1 MRTCRMPEAP
11 RRLLHIEA
19 SPRGARS
26 RSSAVARHLID
37 RLGGIEIERIDV
49 FDADLPELGGGMIEG
64 RYALIAGEPV
74 APGIAADWAAIRA
87 HADRLLSFDTWLIST
102 PMWNFGLPYRLKHYI
117 DLVTH
122 PGMTFAVEPT
132 GVVGLAAGRTAIL
145 VGSGALDTR
154 PGSAL
159 ADHDHQIAY
168 LRRWLAFIGVEDV
181 HGITICPTYGEV
193 DAVEAVTGEAYA
205 AAEAIAA
212 ELVARA

>member
-1 MRTCRMPEAP
+1 MPEAP

-37 RLGGIEIERIDV
+37 RLGAIESQRLGL

-64 RYALIAGEPV
+64 RYAMIAGDPV
-74 APGIAADWAAIRA
+74 APGIAADWAAMRA
-87 HADRLLSFDTWLIST
+87 LADRLLSFDTWLIST

-117 DLVTH
+117 DCVTH

-132 GVVGLAAGRTAIL
+132 GVTGLAAGRTAIL

-154 PGSAL
+154 PGSAM

-181 HGITICPTYGEV
+181 HVVTISPTYGAAE
-193 DAVEAVTGEAYA
+193 AVEAVTGEAYV

-212 ELVARA
+212 ALAARA

>member
-1 MRTCRMPEAP
+1 MPEAP

-19 SPRGARS
+19 SPRGERS
-26 RSSAVARHLID
+26 RSSAVARRLID
-37 RLGGIEIERIDV
+37 RLGTVKVERLNL
-49 FDADLPELGGGMIEG
+49 FDADLPAFDGAAIEG

-87 HADRLLSFDTWLIST
+87 HVDHLLSFDTWLIST

-122 PGMTFAVEPT
+122 PGMTFAIEPT
-132 GVVGLAAGRTAIL
+132 GIIGLAAGRTAIV

-154 PGSAL
+154 PGSAM

-168 LRRWLAFIGVEDV
+168 LRRWLAFVGIEDV
-181 HGITICPTYGEV
+181 HVVTICPTYGTAE
-193 DAVEAVTGEAYA
+193 DVEAVTDEAYA
-205 AAEAIAA
+205 AAEAVAA
-212 ELVARA
+212 ELAGHA